1 MIPASERGCEF
12 CFADLN
18 RARSKRVW
26 LKTAAHSESLGLW
39 LYLCSKCG
47 SYWHVDVLNGRAF
60 WTDEATKAYYLKQI
74 EENP

>member
-18 RARSKRVW
+18 RPPSKRVW

-60 WTDEATKAYYLKQI
+60 WTDEATLEYYRKQI